1 VEITRITTFEF
12 SQKPVQEFCDGR
24 GNKELNRVRK
34 DSSDVQCHA
43 GVLPN
48 DLEGTSEIELSLP
61 SMWSVVNGQ
70 VLFVLILRASACT
83 KCSATSNL
91 QEAKRFV
98 HPTTGELS
106 LNSATRFPV
115 RVGTLLPS
123 PTRG

>member
-1 VEITRITTFEF
+1 M
-12 SQKPVQEFCDGR
+12 
-24 GNKELNRVRK
+24 NRVRK
-34 DSSDVQCHA
+34 DSTNVQCHA

-61 SMWSVVNGQ
+61 SMWSIVNGQ

-83 KCSATSNL
+83 KCLATSDL

-98 HPTTGELS
+98 YLTAGELS
-106 LNSATRFPV
+106 LTHFPV